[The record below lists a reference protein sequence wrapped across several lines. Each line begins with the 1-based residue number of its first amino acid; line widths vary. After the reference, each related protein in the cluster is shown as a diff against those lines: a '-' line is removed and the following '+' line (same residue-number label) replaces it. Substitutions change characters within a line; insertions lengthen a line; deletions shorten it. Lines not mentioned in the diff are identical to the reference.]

1 MPATSLRV
9 PDLDLRTRLAAV
21 CRPLSEAEGPLVG
34 AEILDGGTFAT
45 TYRLTFGS
53 GRRVVAKTAPTDPRR
68 LMRYE
73 HGILGT
79 EELVY
84 RLAADRPEL
93 RMPRVLLSDVTREHL
108 DTDVLVVSHL
118 DGVPW
123 DTLDALAPEQRD
135 AIVRELG
142 GVMAHLHRVTGPT
155 FGYPASLA
163 LQAGTWPEAFTA
175 MTEGLLADGATWSV
189 PLPVDRVRAA
199 WARHHDALAEI
210 TTPRLVHTDLWPGNV
225 FVDPESLRIT
235 GIIDTERSFW
245 GDPLFE
251 LAGADQL
258 GAGPAPR
265 ALVEG
270 YAAAGG
276 RLAATG
282 SPVAGALTAADARLL
297 LYRSY
302 MYLVMT
308 VEPAPRGYTGDW
320 VAERLTHLSA
330 LLGAALDTLLA

>member
-1 MPATSLRV
+1 MLATPLRV
-9 PDLDLRTRLAAV
+9 PDQALRTRLAAV
-21 CRPLSEAEGPLVG
+21 CRPLAEVEGLLVG

-45 TYRLTFGS
+45 TYRLTFES
-53 GRRVVAKTAPTDPRR
+53 GLRVVAKTAPTDTRR

-73 HGILGT
+73 HGILAT
-79 EELVY
+79 EERVY

-93 RMPRVLLSDVTREHL
+93 LMPRVLLSDFTRAHL

-123 DTLDALAPEQRD
+123 DTLDALSPGQHD
-135 AIVRELG
+135 AIVHDLG
-142 GVMAHLHRVTGPT
+142 GIMAHLHRVTGPT
-155 FGYPASLA
+155 FGYPATEA
-163 LQAGTWPEAFTA
+163 LQASTWPEAFTA
-175 MTEGLLADGATWSV
+175 MTESLLDDGATWSV

-199 WARHHDALAEI
+199 WARHHDALAEV

-225 FVDPESLRIT
+225 FVDPETLRIT

-258 GAGPAPR
+258 GTGPAPS

-270 YAAAGG
+270 CAAAGG
-276 RLAATG
+276 RFDATAL
-282 SPVAGALTAADARLL
+282 PVAGALAPADARLL
-297 LYRSY
+297 MYRSY

-308 VEPAPRGYTGDW
+308 VEVAPRGFTGDW
-320 VAERLTHLSA
+320 VPERLAHLAGLLDGA
-330 LLGAALDTLLA
+330 LETLLA